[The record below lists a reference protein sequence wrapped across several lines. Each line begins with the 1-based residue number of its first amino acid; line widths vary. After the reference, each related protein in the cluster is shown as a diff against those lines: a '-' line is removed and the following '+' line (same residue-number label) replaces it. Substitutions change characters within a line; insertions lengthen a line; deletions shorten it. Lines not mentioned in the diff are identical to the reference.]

1 MTIHRAQL
9 GPLKVQGELF
19 GSDLVRQGHASFHE
33 LCRLFEKDAAPL
45 GIVMQVVAPRGRL
58 PFDGPFLSIWIDAS
72 QPLARAFLAALGEH
86 VEARRKVKHAWHG
99 LRPPFEG
106 TLFRFSARSFLAW
119 AQLLTPEYAQR
130 VRVQIASTLAAHGS
144 TGAVEF
150 VVEPVSVSF
159 GWPGLTRW
167 LEEPFD
173 LIGPEPI
180 RGCGFP
186 PFENP
191 WAHQATIV
199 GISSLALG
207 LMALMMVRR

>member
-1 MTIHRAQL
+1 MTIHHAQI

-19 GSDLVRQGHASFHE
+19 GSDLARQGHASFRQ

-45 GIVMQVVAPRGRL
+45 GIVMQVVVPRGRL

-72 QPLARAFLAALGEH
+72 RPLARAFLAALGEH

-106 TLFRFSARSFLAW
+106 TLFRFSTANSLLAW
-119 AQLLTPEYAQR
+119 ACLLTPEYAGRIYQ
-130 VRVQIASTLAAHGS
+130 QIASSYGS

-159 GWPGLTRW
+159 GWPGLVRW

-173 LIGPEPI
+173 VIGPAPI

-191 WAHQATIV
+191 WNAALGNTAL
-199 GISSLALG
+199 LALTLFAG
-207 LMALMMVRR
+207 LMMVRR